1 MRKCHDM
8 PYYSLSRY
16 LWPER
21 VFPYITIMCRESIN
35 IALPFTHSSK
45 IVVPR
50 TGRIYRI
57 YATSIYVNRDNAQ
70 ASINSIINTA
80 RAWNHSEGRRDL
92 TLTILCAILPPL
104 NFFDLLIHY
113 RQVVFIMCLCLEYF
127 NYRSA
132 RFLRISPPFD
142 IRSGQWSHLWNALR
156 NTLLIVWDTNN

>member
-1 MRKCHDM
+1 M
-8 PYYSLSRY
+8 PRYALLQPVSVSMTRPRISVYSDNVPR
-16 LWPER
+16 
-21 VFPYITIMCRESIN
+21 IN
-35 IALPFTHSSK
+35 QHCPAIHIYSSK

-57 YATSIYVNRDNAQ
+57 YAIYRCLCTVESNAR

-80 RAWNHSEGRRDL
+80 LAWNHSEGRRDL

-113 RQVVFIMCLCLEYF
+113 RQVMFMCLCLEYF